1 MRIGKLVAANIV
13 TKTSVITLATILLL
27 SSQTDL
33 RIPSS
38 SVLFMTKQVLST
50 LFITPAVAALIVKLP
65 N

>member
-1 MRIGKLVAANIV
+1 MRIGKVAAANTV
-13 TKTSVITLATILLL
+13 TKTSAITQATILLL

-38 SVLFMTKQVLST
+38 SVLFMIILVLST

-65 N
+65 S